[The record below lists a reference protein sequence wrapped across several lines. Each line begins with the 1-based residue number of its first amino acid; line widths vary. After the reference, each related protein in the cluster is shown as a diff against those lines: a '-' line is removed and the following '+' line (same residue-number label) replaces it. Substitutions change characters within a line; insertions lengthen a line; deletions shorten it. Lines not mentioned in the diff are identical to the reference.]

1 MRKWT
6 TIMAIVL
13 CFCLCLSLIVRA
25 EEVPTETPE
34 IEDVI
39 IDFDFCFTV
48 VDEELYTQL
57 DTAFQRKELSLLMFK
72 YYDFNGE
79 EQDGRIVVNRH
90 LEYDTIDALQDLYE
104 ANLTLE
110 DIELFAGD
118 GFYVIFMAPPQD
130 IITDDDPY
138 NQIFDRYGFAWNEN
152 QTHGV
157 RHYSISDDLIAKWY
171 P

>member
-13 CFCLCLSLIVRA
+13 CFCLCLSPIVHA
-25 EEVPTETPE
+25 EEEMPTETPE
-34 IEDVI
+34 LTDYI

-48 VDEELYTQL
+48 VDEDLYAQL
-57 DTAFQRKELSLLMFK
+57 ETTYPRTELSLLIFK

-79 EQDGRIVVNRH
+79 EQDGQIIVNRH
-90 LEYDTIDALQDLYE
+90 LEYDAIDAFQDLYE

-110 DIELFAGD
+110 DISLFSCD
-118 GFYVIFMAPPQD
+118 GFDINFMSPPQD
-130 IITDDDPY
+130 IVPDDDPY
-138 NQIFDRYGFAWNEN
+138 NLIFGHYGFDWNDN
-152 QTHGV
+152 QTRGA
-157 RHYSISDDLIAKWY
+157 RCYTLEFKAAEWY